1 MRPMLSAVLLAT
13 LVGCGDDDSPTA
25 PGDELV
31 GTWISVSTTDADQS
45 DFSGVLMTIRA
56 DGTLTQSFTVEG
68 ITVTVEG
75 TWEIVGG
82 KLISVFTGGGET
94 EQFTESYTLRGDR
107 LTLVDDEDGT
117 VEIWERRS

>member
-1 MRPMLSAVLLAT
+1 MRPMLSAVILAT